1 MEPSPEDG
9 AVSRNPSLG
18 PGKGR
23 RHCQARKAQLQKSPH
38 LCGSQKSLA
47 AASLMSQKLW
57 IMGAPASLVSSEDL
71 KNPEFV
77 GEGGFGTVF
86 RAQHEKWNCDVAV
99 KVVNSEALSREV
111 KTMASLNNQYVLR
124 LLGVTRNL
132 QWDSVSGPALVT
144 QFMENGSL
152 SGLLQRDCPRPW
164 LLICRLLK
172 EVVLGMSYLHS
183 LNPVLLHRDLKP
195 SNVLLDTNLH
205 AKLADFGLSTFQG
218 RSQSG
223 TGFESQE
230 LGGTLAY
237 LAPELLADINKK
249 ASKASDVYSFGILMW
264 ALLAG
269 REPEVVAQV
278 SLVHETVVEKQ
289 VRPPLTELPPPSPQT
304 PGLEELK
311 TLMQCSWSHKPS
323 ERPLFPECQE
333 TTEKVYSGAHGNM
346 DAAISEVT
354 TFLSQ
359 HRSRNRRLSAPQ
371 PSQEGK
377 EVDGGAT
384 GSQSSWT
391 DSTLSESL
399 TRLEL
404 KHSPTP
410 VPKEY
415 TGLTEG
421 SRAQEEQV
429 PHARRAGASSYSMGQ
444 NLQTPETSPFTS
456 QAGRP
461 ILTGTPSPGPQGD
474 QEAKGHDTNS
484 SSRAPEPNPPT
495 GTHSPPAPFPY

>member
-1 MEPSPEDG
+1 
-9 AVSRNPSLG
+9 
-18 PGKGR
+18 
-23 RHCQARKAQLQKSPH
+23 
-38 LCGSQKSLA
+38 
-47 AASLMSQKLW
+47 MSQKLW

-249 ASKASDVYSFGILMW
+249 ASKASDVYS
-264 ALLAG
+264 
-269 REPEVVAQV
+269 
-278 SLVHETVVEKQ
+278 
-289 VRPPLTELPPPSPQT
+289 PQT

-495 GTHSPPAPFPY
+495 VAGMWIHNSCVQFGNNNYMTMHEAPSTSVPFSMGKRGQHPQK